1 VFNVGK
7 CPEIGATFEHST
19 QKSLKGDQGFK
30 NVSMNCHQ
38 ASEIETI

>member
-1 VFNVGK
+1 MFNEEK
-7 CPEIGATFEHST
+7 CTEIGARFEHSP